1 MNIAV
6 ILSAGTGSRFG
17 SDIPKQFINLAGK
30 NIIEYTIAAFEQN
43 SNIDEICI
51 VADLIYHE
59 KLLAISQENSFKKV
73 KRIIQGGKER
83 KDSSYNAIKEYE
95 NIENVNLI
103 FHDAVRPFVSQQ
115 IINDTIKSLEKYNAI
130 DVAIPTADTIIEI
143 DSDTKTISN
152 IPQRSKLQRGQTP
165 QAFKL
170 ETIQKAHELANNDK
184 NEPMF
189 TDDCGLV
196 KQYLP
201 EEKIYVVEGEEKN
214 IKITYPEDLLFAEK
228 LIQLNSTTVS
238 NNIDSGKLKNKVIVV
253 FGGNSGIGKE
263 IVKIANKNN
272 AIALSFSRIDNI
284 DISNNNQVEKAL
296 NDVYHKY
303 GKIDSVVNCAA
314 SLTKKELVNMDS
326 FEILYEINTN
336 FLGAVNIAKASHR
349 YLKETK
355 GSLILFTSSSYTRGR
370 ANYSLYS
377 ATKAAIVNLTQA
389 LASEWQKNEIR
400 VNVINPARTKTP
412 MREKYFGK
420 EDTSSLLS
428 SELVAQNTIQTI
440 LEDFSGLVIDI
451 KMGIHG

>member
-17 SDIPKQFINLAGK
+17 SDVPKQFINLAGK

-43 SNIDEICI
+43 SNIDEVCI

-59 KLLAISQENSFKKV
+59 KLLAISKENGFKKV
-73 KRIIQGGKER
+73 KRIIQGGLER

-95 NIENVNLI
+95 NLKNINLL
-103 FHDAVRPFVSQQ
+103 FHDAVRPFVSQR
-115 IINDTIKSLEKYNAI
+115 IINETIKSLEKYNAI

-170 ETIQKAHELANNDK
+170 ETIQKAHELANKDK

-201 EEKIYVVEGEEKN
+201 EEKIFVVEGEEKN

-238 NNIDSGKLKNKVIVV
+238 NSIDSSKLKNKVIVV
-253 FGGNSGIGKE
+253 FGGNSGIGE
-263 IVKIANKNN
+263 NIVSMSNYFGAN
-272 AIALSFSRIDNI
+272 AISYSR
-284 DISNNNQVEKAL
+284 SNNINIKNISDIQKAL
-296 NDVYHKY
+296 TSTFAQY
-303 GKIDSVVNCAA
+303 GKIDAVINCSAM
-314 SLTKKELVNMDS
+314 LTKDEFINMSD
-326 FEILYEINTN
+326 EIIHEEIMTN
-336 FLGAVNIAKASHR
+336 FTGAINIAKYSHP
-349 YLKETK
+349 YLKQTQ

-370 ANYSLYS
+370 AGYSIYS
-377 ATKAAIVNLTQA
+377 STKAGIVNFA
-389 LASEWQKNEIR
+389 EAISSEWKEDKIR
-400 VNVINPARTKTP
+400 VNVINPARTATS
-412 MREKYFGK
+412 MREKNFGK
-420 EDTSSLLS
+420 EDISTLLS
-428 SELVAQNTIQTI
+428 SEIVAKNTIQTI
-440 LEDFSGLVIDI
+440 LDDFSGLVIDV
-451 KMGIHG
+451 KMGING